1 MSEEC
6 THECGSCSQN
16 CDHRIEKAKL
26 NEMSKVKKIIGVI
39 SGKGGVG
46 KTTTCVNFAAALGLK
61 GKKTLL
67 VDLDPQGNTTSGVGI
82 DKTEIE
88 KSTYDILINDEA
100 AKDIVIKTEFKNLS
114 VLPAN
119 MNLAGAELEL
129 AEEENRFKALKKA
142 LAPLV
147 MEYDYIIIDCP
158 PSLGLLSLNALT
170 ASDTLI
176 VPLQCEYYA
185 LEGLSQLL
193 GTVRTVKQH
202 YNEHLELE
210 GVLYTMYDTRLKL
223 NSQVIDEVNQY
234 FPNKAYKTTIPRSVK
249 LAEEPSF
256 GKPIFYYE
264 KYSKPAFAYKKFADE
279 FLKKQ

>member
-1 MSEEC
+1 MGK
-6 THECGSCSQN
+6 T
-16 CDHRIEKAKL
+16 
-26 NEMSKVKKIIGVI
+26 I
-39 SGKGGVG
+39 SIFNQKGGVG

-67 VDLDPQGNTTSGVGI
+67 VDADPQGNTTGGLGI
-82 DKTEIE
+82 DKADIE
-88 KSTYDILINDEA
+88 ASTYNMLIDEVP
-100 AKDIVIKTEFKNLS
+100 AKDIVIETEFKNLFL
-114 VLPAN
+114 LPAD

-129 AEEENRFKALKKA
+129 ADNENRFKVLKKA
-142 LAPLV
+142 LASIV
-147 MEYDYIIIDCP
+147 MDYDYIIIDCP

-185 LEGLSQLL
+185 LEGLSQLI

-210 GVLYTMYDTRLKL
+210 GVVYTMYDSRLKL
-223 NSQVIDEVNQY
+223 NQQVIDEVNRY
-234 FPNKAYKTTIPRSVK
+234 FPGKSYKTNIPRSVK
-249 LAEEPSF
+249 LAEAPSY

-264 KYSKPAFAYKKFADE
+264 KYSKPAFAYKKLADE

>member
-1 MSEEC
+1 MEMKKVLKYAMEIGEWMLKSGAGVSRVEDTISRICKAYGAKEANVFSITSSIVTTIEDEEGEII
-6 THECGSCSQN
+6 TQTK
-16 CDHRIEKAKL
+16 RIRYY
-26 NEMSKVKKIIGVI
+26 
-39 SGKGGVG
+39 
-46 KTTTCVNFAAALGLK
+46 KT
-61 GKKTLL
+61 
-67 VDLDPQGNTTSGVGI
+67 D
-82 DKTEIE
+82 
-88 KSTYDILINDEA
+88 
-100 AKDIVIKTEFKNLS
+100 FKNLS

-210 GVLYTMYDTRLKL
+210 GVLFTMYDTRLKL
-223 NSQVIDEVNQY
+223 NSQVIEEVNQY

-249 LAEEPSF
+249 LAEAPSF

>member
-1 MSEEC
+1 MGKTVSIFN
-6 THECGSCSQN
+6 Q
-16 CDHRIEKAKL
+16 
-26 NEMSKVKKIIGVI
+26 
-39 SGKGGVG
+39 KGGVG

-129 AEEENRFKALKKA
+129 AEEENRFKALK
-142 LAPLV
+142 
-147 MEYDYIIIDCP
+147 
-158 PSLGLLSLNALT
+158 N
-170 ASDTLI
+170 TLI

-249 LAEEPSF
+249 LAEAPSF

>member
-1 MSEEC
+1 MGKTVSIFN
-6 THECGSCSQN
+6 Q
-16 CDHRIEKAKL
+16 
-26 NEMSKVKKIIGVI
+26 
-39 SGKGGVG
+39 KGGVG

-82 DKTEIE
+82 DKTEIDVSA
-88 KSTYDILINDEA
+88 KDILI
-100 AKDIVIKTEFKNLS
+100 KTDFKNLS

-210 GVLYTMYDTRLKL
+210 GVLFTMYDTRLKL
-223 NSQVIDEVNQY
+223 NSQVIEEVNQY

-249 LAEEPSF
+249 LAEAPSF

>member
-1 MSEEC
+1 MGK
-6 THECGSCSQN
+6 T
-16 CDHRIEKAKL
+16 
-26 NEMSKVKKIIGVI
+26 I
-39 SGKGGVG
+39 SIFNQKGGVG
-46 KTTTCVNFAAALGLK
+46 KTTTCINFAAALGRK

-67 VDLDPQGNTTSGVGI
+67 VDVDPQGNSTSGVGV
-82 DKTEIE
+82 DKSDI
-88 KSTYDILINDEA
+88 SASSYDLLINETP
-100 AKDIVIKTEFKNLS
+100 AKDVIINTEFKNLD

-129 AEEENRFKALKKA
+129 AENENRFKVLKKA
-142 LAPLV
+142 LASVV

-185 LEGLSQLL
+185 LEGLSQLV
-193 GTVRTVKQH
+193 GTVRTVKQN

-210 GVLYTMYDTRLKL
+210 GIIFTMYDSRLKL
-223 NSQVIDEVNQY
+223 NQQVMEEVDKF
-234 FPNKAYKTTIPRSVK
+234 FPNKSYRTVIPRSVK
-249 LAEEPSF
+249 LAEAPSF
-256 GKPIFYYE
+256 GAPVIYYE
-264 KYSKPAFAYKKFADE
+264 KYSKPSFAYKKFTDE